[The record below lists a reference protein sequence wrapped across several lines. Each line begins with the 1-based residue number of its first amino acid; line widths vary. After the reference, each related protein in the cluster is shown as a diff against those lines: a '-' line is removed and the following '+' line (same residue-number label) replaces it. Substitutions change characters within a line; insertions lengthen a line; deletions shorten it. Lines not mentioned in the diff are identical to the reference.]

1 MSATQHTV
9 YKVAAPFQDPLEGK
23 MQARGVVVVTC
34 LPRRK
39 SENKVD
45 RVKRRQKVKPRELAV
60 WVGGIFTTS
69 C

>member
-34 LPRRK
+34 LPIRK

-45 RVKRRQKVKPRELAV
+45 RVKRRQIQAKRASG
-60 WVGGIFTTS
+60 VGGRDFHY
-69 C
+69 

>member
-1 MSATQHTV
+1 V

-45 RVKRRQKVKPRELAV
+45 RVKRRQNSSQE
-60 WVGGIFTTS
+60 S
-69 C
+69 